1 MVERY
6 DRIIDDGPA
15 HVFRLRQEDVCY
27 RLTDLGN
34 AVSVR
39 LGSGSGSTI
48 RCWLFLVRG
57 QILVEELPHP
67 IDRLLRSLDC
77 DVAAELRD
85 PAVEHRA

>member
-1 MVERY
+1 MNATT
-6 DRIIDDGPA
+6 GLSTTA
-15 HVFRLRQEDVCY
+15 LRMCSGFV
-27 RLTDLGN
+27 RRMFATGSPTWGN

-85 PAVEHRA
+85 PAVEH